1 MITKD
6 NYINYM
12 SLDSYITIKEI
23 CQSLKVK
30 KLTVYRWIK
39 SGKLQA
45 IKVGKS
51 YRVTQ
56 QQIDN
61 FINLKK

>member
-1 MITKD
+1 
-6 NYINYM
+6 M

-45 IKVGKS
+45 MKVGKS

-56 QQIDN
+56 QQFDN